1 MDTRALKLFL
11 NLSETLHFGRTSEQ
25 LHISTSALSRGI
37 KQLEETLGVTLFERD
52 NRKVILTEE
61 GRLLQAYARESLQ
74 AWDTFR
80 ETLMQESQDLRG
92 EISIYCSVTASYSF
106 LYDILSDFRQRHPR
120 IELKLH
126 TGDPAPAIQRV
137 ISGREDIAIA
147 AKPDQLP
154 TGLAFRRIT
163 VSPLVFIRPKISSDN
178 LANLQPKNKEQWAQT
193 PMIVSEEGIG
203 RDRVNAW
210 FKRLQIT
217 PKIYAQVAGHE
228 AMVSMVSLGF
238 GIGVVPKIV
247 LDNSPLADKVEVLE
261 TPSELGFY
269 DVGLCTLEK
278 RLKSPIIKAFWN

>member
-61 GRLLQAYARESLQ
+61 GRLLQVYARESLQ

-92 EISIYCSVTASYSF
+92 EISVYCSVTASYSF

-178 LANLQPKNKEQWAQT
+178 LANLHPKNKEEWAQT

-203 RDRVNAW
+203 RDRVDAW
-210 FKRLQIT
+210 FKRLKIT

>member
-25 LHISTSALSRGI
+25 LHISTSALSRSI
-37 KQLEETLGVTLFERD
+37 KQLEETLDVTLFERD

-92 EISIYCSVTASYSF
+92 EISVYCSVTASYSF

-154 TGLAFRRIT
+154 SGLAFRRIT
-163 VSPLVFIRPKISSDN
+163 VSPLVFIRPKSSGDT
-178 LANLQPKNKEQWAQT
+178 LASLQPKNKEQWAQT

-203 RDRVNAW
+203 RDRVDAW

-261 TPSELGFY
+261 TPSELGHY